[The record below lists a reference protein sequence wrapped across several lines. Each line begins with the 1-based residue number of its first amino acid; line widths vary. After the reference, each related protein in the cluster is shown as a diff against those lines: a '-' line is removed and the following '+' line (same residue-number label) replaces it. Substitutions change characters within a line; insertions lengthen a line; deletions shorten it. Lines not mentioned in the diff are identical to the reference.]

1 MADITP
7 ITRLEDFIVDAKE
20 GQTPAQNAITRVEM
34 FLAKIAGAN
43 VVTPSPATRIETFL
57 ASIAGDTVTLPKPLT
72 RVETFLAAIAGEDV
86 ETPTPITRVEIFLA
100 EWAEGGGGSVVKTI
114 TGNAPLTFEALAAAL
129 VSLTQDGKTVQDG
142 TPTPD
147 NPVDIVCNNG
157 TLTMV
162 DDELPIGYKRVAS
175 IKFDG
180 DIYYATGEALS
191 GDDDVTMTLDGTS
204 TTGQNIF
211 GSYNGTSSGAVNFS
225 LFIYGGGS
233 STSSYF
239 RYGTQLLRPRFGSG
253 ERTITF
259 GKSGTDGFAVDAT
272 ATPDTFTTPAN
283 AYIGMLPNS
292 TSPAYTGTIIGNI
305 TVGTRLKWIP
315 CERESDGA
323 VGYYEAV
330 NGNFIAP
337 TGTGTPTKGA
347 YDYTHAH
354 LEVVGTPE
362 VLSVGGNYAS
372 GELTGY
378 GTYVSPTTTAGNR
391 AYKRLD
397 VPNGTYQFAV
407 DGDYEI
413 IVQWRDPA
421 DPSIT
426 VQNYENLSGWITSGE
441 VTLNKPSG
449 GYGITVRRTSGTSI
463 TPDTFDGTLYCT
475 ATPQTASV
483 SNLYAVGDYKDTHE
497 LIGGVVKRNVGIKV
511 LDGTESGWALS
522 DSGSTHRFRSVKPS
536 DCHTPASRAAS
547 VCTHFK
553 YVSTGSAVGGMFIG
567 ASQYWYFIP
576 TDQTI
581 DTVEE
586 WTAWLA
592 SQYANGT
599 PVIVLYPL
607 AEETTESVQGQAL
620 HTSKGTNT
628 ISVISEVDPVT
639 LTAEYKAPK
648 ED

>member
-1 MADITP
+1 MNGELTP
-7 ITRLEDFIVDAKE
+7 LTRREEFLSAAAGE
-20 GQTPAQNAITRVEM
+20 GECPDPLTRIEM
-34 FLAKIAGAN
+34 FLAAAAGEGECPTP
-43 VVTPSPATRIETFL
+43 VTRLEEFL
-57 ASIAGDTVTLPKPLT
+57 AAAAGQGEAPDPVT
-72 RVETFLAAIAGEDV
+72 RVEQFLAAISGKGEAPEPV
-86 ETPTPITRVEIFLA
+86 TRLEMFLA
-100 EWAEGGGGSVVKTI
+100 GWAEGGGGEIKTL
-114 TGNAPLTFEALAAAL
+114 TGNAPLTFDALAAAL

-147 NPVDIVCNNG
+147 APVDIVCNNG
-157 TLTMV
+157 TLKMRHRSG
-162 DDELPIGYKRVAS
+162 LPTGYKLLDSVGSNGDAYVITNTYLAS
-175 IKFDG
+175 
-180 DIYYATGEALS
+180 T
-191 GDDDVTMTLDGTS
+191 DVVETEFRNSS
-204 TTGQNIF
+204 TTGYGALYGIYKTGESTALYGNRTYYGYDETNIAINTDIPVDTEWHSSRHDF
-211 GSYNGTSSGAVNFS
+211 VNGTLTIDDTTISFTPWTFANTTKNGILTRYYNGSYGYVWKGYIRKFKVTRGNEVICDLLPAKNSNDVAGLYDLISGDF
-225 LFIYGGGS
+225 Y
-233 STSSYF
+233 
-239 RYGTQLLRPRFGSG
+239 
-253 ERTITF
+253 
-259 GKSGTDGFAVDAT
+259 T
-272 ATPDTFTTPAN
+272 AT
-283 AYIGMLPNS
+283 G
-292 TSPAYTGTIIGNI
+292 GTLLEGD
-305 TVGTRLKWIP
+305 VV
-315 CERESDGA
+315 DD
-323 VGYYEAV
+323 YELIV
-330 NGNFIAP
+330 
-337 TGTGTPTKGA
+337 
-347 YDYTHAH
+347 D
-354 LEVVGTPE
+354 GTPE
-362 VLSVGGNYAS
+362 VLSLAGNYAS

-483 SNLYAVGDYKDTHE
+483 SNLYAVGDYKDTQE
-497 LIGGVVKRNVGIKV
+497 IIGGVVTHRVGIKV

-522 DSGSTHRFRSVKPS
+522 DSGTTHRFRSVKPS

-581 DTVEE
+581 DTVDE
-586 WTAWLA
+586 WTAWLKA
-592 SQYANGT
+592 QYDNGT

-607 AEETTESVQGQAL
+607 ATETTESVTAQSL
-620 HTSKGTNT
+620 RTEKGGNT
-628 ISVISEVDPVT
+628 ISVTSEVDPVN
-639 LTAEYKAPK
+639 LTVEYKGAK
-648 ED
+648 E